1 MLRIY
6 DTALDVARQLVP
18 VLERIGRH
26 DRDLERQVRRA
37 LTSVPLNLAEG
48 SYSAGGNRRAR
59 YHMAAGSMREV
70 IAGLEVAEALG
81 YIPPPS
87 RELSDA
93 MRAVLL
99 VTAKNAGADV

>member
-18 VLERIGRH
+18 VLERIGRR
-26 DRDLERQVRRA
+26 DRDLERQLRRA

-59 YHMAAGSMREV
+59 YHVAAGSMREV
-70 IAGLEVAEALG
+70 IAGLEVAQALG
-81 YIPPPS
+81 YIEEPS
-87 RELSDA
+87 RELADA
-93 MRAVLL
+93 MRAVHL
-99 VTAKNAGADV
+99 VTAKNAGARF